1 MKTFHTITPA
11 NVTISH
17 VRVRFILALVGIVTA
32 ILCAIT
38 LMHDDVHAADLFQ
51 ASVPHLLETPK
62 IMFSDLVGAIKIW
75 F

>member
-11 NVTISH
+11 NVTTSH

-38 LMHDDVHAADLFQ
+38 LVHDDVHAADLFQ
-51 ASVPHLLETPK
+51 AKVPHFLETPNVTV
-62 IMFSDLVGAIKIW
+62 SDLVGAVKIW